1 MLIDRC
7 VIEVRSGKGGDGCI
21 SFLRDKNTAKGGP
34 DGGNGGRGGSIYF
47 LGKAN
52 LNNLYN
58 FRHSRT
64 FIAQDGEKGMKTMKG
79 KRSLSPEADAEEEA
93 MPASNLP
100 VTESHASPKTDTQ
113 AKRRD
118 SSLNSS
124 FWPMPV

>member
-64 FIAQDGEKGMKTMKG
+64 FIAQDGEKGMKTMRYG
-79 KRSLSPEADAEEEA
+79 HNAEDITIEVQSA
-93 MPASNLP
+93 PS
-100 VTESHASPKTDTQ
+100 SPK
-113 AKRRD
+113 KRPV
-118 SSLNSS
+118 
-124 FWPMPV
+124 WPSPPRL

>member
-52 LNNLYN
+52 LN
-58 FRHSRT
+58 
-64 FIAQDGEKGMKTMKG
+64 
-79 KRSLSPEADAEEEA
+79 
-93 MPASNLP
+93 
-100 VTESHASPKTDTQ
+100 
-113 AKRRD
+113 
-118 SSLNSS
+118 
-124 FWPMPV
+124 